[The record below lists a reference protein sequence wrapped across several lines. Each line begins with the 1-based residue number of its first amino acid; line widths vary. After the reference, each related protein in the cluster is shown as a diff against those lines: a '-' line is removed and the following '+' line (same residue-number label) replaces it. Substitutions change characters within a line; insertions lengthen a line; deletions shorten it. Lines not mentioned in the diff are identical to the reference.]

1 LVALYY
7 EIIKTSVTADCKAQE
22 KNDNVKADHEINW
35 LKEMFSFQLNPSTM
49 SVVSFFCSC
58 VSVGKKDRDFG
69 KHRGNQNE
77 ISEQTATT
85 AW

>member
-1 LVALYY
+1 
-7 EIIKTSVTADCKAQE
+7 
-22 KNDNVKADHEINW
+22 
-35 LKEMFSFQLNPSTM
+35 M

-85 AW
+85 A